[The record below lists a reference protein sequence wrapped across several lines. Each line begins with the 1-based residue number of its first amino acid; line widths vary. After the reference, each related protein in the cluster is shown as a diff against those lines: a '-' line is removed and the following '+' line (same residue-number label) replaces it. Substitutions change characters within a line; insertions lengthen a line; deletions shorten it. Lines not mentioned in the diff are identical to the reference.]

1 MDQNN
6 NITMPRGPEIRSTPR
21 AAKRSKR
28 LIWIG
33 LILVLGIGAGLYLWL
48 GRAQQAQP
56 AQGPAGAPGGPAA
69 GAGARRGAA
78 ALGGPMA
85 VVTATAVKGD
95 MPVTLN
101 ALGTVTPLAT
111 VTVKAQI
118 GGQLQKIAF
127 EEGQMVK
134 AGDFLAQV
142 DPRPYQAALDQAQG
156 TLAHDQALLANALV
170 DLKRYQT
177 LVAQDSIASQTLD
190 TQRAL
195 VEQYK
200 GTVATDQA
208 LVHNAQLNLAY
219 CHIVSP
225 VTGKVGLRQVD
236 QGNYVQLGDANG
248 LVVVTQLEPITVL
261 FSIPEDS
268 LPPVLKRAQSGASLP
283 VTAFDRSGATKLA
296 TGVLATIDNQ
306 IDTTT
311 GMLKMKARFENTDH
325 SLFPNQFVNAQLLV
339 DTQHDA
345 TLIPMASVQR
355 GAQGT
360 YVYVVAADSTVTA
373 HVIKLGPGDATN
385 VAVISGVNPG
395 DVVVVDGADKLRDGA
410 KVVLPN
416 ATPPAAAAPADG
428 AQPQHK
434 KRDRGSE

>member
-1 MDQNN
+1 
-6 NITMPRGPEIRSTPR
+6 
-21 AAKRSKR
+21 
-28 LIWIG
+28 
-33 LILVLGIGAGLYLWL
+33 
-48 GRAQQAQP
+48 
-56 AQGPAGAPGGPAA
+56 
-69 GAGARRGAA
+69 
-78 ALGGPMA
+78 MA

-95 MPVTLN
+95 MPVTLS

-111 VTVKAQI
+111 VTVKTQINGQLVQI
-118 GGQLQKIAF
+118 GFQ
-127 EEGQMVK
+127 EGQMVK
-134 AGDFLAQV
+134 AGDFLAQI
-142 DPRPYQAALDQAQG
+142 DPRPYQAALDQAKG
-156 TLAHDQALLANALV
+156 TLAHDQALLANSRV
-170 DLKRYQT
+170 DLKRYET

-195 VEQYK
+195 VEQYV

-208 LVHNAQLNLAY
+208 AVKTAELNLVY

-225 VTGKVGLRQVD
+225 VTGRVGLRQVD
-236 QGNYVQLGDANG
+236 QGNYVQVGDANG
-248 LVVVTQLEPITVL
+248 IVVVTQLEPITVL

-268 LPPVLKRAQSGASLP
+268 LPPVMKRLQGGASLA
-283 VTAFDRSGATKLA
+283 VTAFDRSGATKLS

-311 GMLKMKARFENTDH
+311 GMLKMKGQFDNAGF
-325 SLFPNQFVNAQLLV
+325 SLFPNQFVNIQLLV
-339 DTQHDA
+339 DTLHDA

-360 YVYVVAADSTVTA
+360 YVYGVNPDSTVTS

-385 VAVISGVNPG
+385 VAVLSGINPG

-416 ATPPAAAAPADG
+416 AAAAPAAPADG
-428 AQPQHK
+428 AQPTHK
-434 KRDRGSE
+434 KRDRGTE

>member
-6 NITMPRGPEIRSTPR
+6 NITMPRGPEIRSTSR
-21 AAKRSKR
+21 STKRSR
-28 LIWIG
+28 RPIWIG

-48 GRAQQAQP
+48 GRAQQPQP

-69 GAGARRGAA
+69 GGGRRGPA

-111 VTVKAQI
+111 VTVKTQI
-118 GGQLQKIAF
+118 NGQLQKVAF

-134 AGDFLAQV
+134 AGDFLAQI

-170 DLKRYQT
+170 DLKRYET

-200 GTVATDQA
+200 GTVANDQGA
-208 LVHNAQLNLAY
+208 VHIAQLNLAY

-236 QGNYVQLGDANG
+236 QGNYVQVGDANG

-268 LPPVLKRAQSGASLP
+268 LPPVLKRVQTGASLP
-283 VTAFDRSGATKLA
+283 VTAFDRSGAVKLA
-296 TGVLATIDNQ
+296 TGTLATIDNQ

-311 GMLKMKARFENTDH
+311 GMLKMKAQFENADH

-360 YVYVVAADSTVTA
+360 YVYVVAADATVTA

-395 DVVVVDGADKLRDGA
+395 DIVVVDGADKLRDGA
-410 KVVLPN
+410 KVILPN
-416 ATPPAAAAPADG
+416 ATPTGGAAPTDG
-428 AQPQHK
+428 TQPQHK
-434 KRDRGSE
+434 KRDRGGE

>member
-6 NITMPRGPEIRSTPR
+6 NITMPRPPETRPTQR
-21 AAKRSKR
+21 AARRSRR
-28 LIWIG
+28 LVWIA
-33 LILVLGIGAGLYLWL
+33 LLVIAIGVGLYFWL
-48 GRAQQAQP
+48 GRAPQPQP
-56 AQGPAGAPGGPAA
+56 APGPAGAAAGPAPGGRRAAA
-69 GAGARRGAA
+69 GAA
-78 ALGGPMA
+78 GPMA

-95 MPVTLN
+95 MPVTLS

-111 VTVKAQI
+111 VTVKTQI
-118 GGQLQKIAF
+118 NGQLVQLGF
-127 EEGQMVK
+127 QEGQMVK
-134 AGDFLAQV
+134 AGDFLAQI
-142 DPRPYQAALDQAQG
+142 DPRPYQAALDQAKG
-156 TLAHDQALLANALV
+156 TLAHDQALLANARV
-170 DLKRYQT
+170 DLKRYET

-195 VEQYK
+195 VQQYI

-208 LVHNAQLNLAY
+208 AVKTAELNLAY

-225 VTGKVGLRQVD
+225 VTGRVGLRQVD
-236 QGNYVQLGDANG
+236 QGNYVQVGDANG

-268 LPPVLKRAQSGASLP
+268 LPPVLKRLQSGASLA
-283 VTAFDRSGATKLA
+283 VTAFDRSGAIKLS
-296 TGVLATIDNQ
+296 TGVLATLDNQ

-311 GMLKMKARFENTDH
+311 GMLKMKGQFENTDF
-325 SLFPNQFVNAQLLV
+325 SLFPNQFVNIQLLV
-339 DTQHDA
+339 DTLHDA

-360 YVYVVAADSTVTA
+360 YVYSVNADSTVTS

-385 VAVISGVNPG
+385 VAVLSGVNPG

-410 KVVLPN
+410 KVILPN
-416 ATPPAAAAPADG
+416 AAAAAPAAPADG
-428 AQPQHK
+428 AQPAHK
-434 KRDRGSE
+434 KRDRGTE